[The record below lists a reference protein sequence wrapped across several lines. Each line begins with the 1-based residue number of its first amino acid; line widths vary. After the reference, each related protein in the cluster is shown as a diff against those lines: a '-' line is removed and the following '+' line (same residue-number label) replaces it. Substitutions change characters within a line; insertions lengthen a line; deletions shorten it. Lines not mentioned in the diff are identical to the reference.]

1 VTGYFTNDATGATYV
16 PLDPARLLD
25 TRVDKGLEDPFKTG
39 VVQSFQVTGPGSP
52 VPSTATAVTGNLTIT
67 GQTSAGYVSLGPTMS
82 SSPSTSTLNAP
93 RGDNRAN
100 GVTVKLSGSGSLSAV
115 WKGSTGSTTHL
126 VFDVTGYFTND
137 ATGATYHPLDPARL
151 LDTRVDKGLEDPFKT
166 GVVQSFTVAGQGGVP
181 SSGVTAVTGNLTI
194 TGQTSAGYVS
204 LGPTMTSKP
213 STSTLNAPRG
223 DNRAN
228 GVTVKLSGSGS
239 LSAVWKGSAGS
250 TTHLVFDVT
259 GYFTNDAT
267 GATYVPLD
275 PARLLDTRSGNG
287 LSGVYKSGT
296 VRPFATAG
304 RGTIPVDATA
314 VTGNLTITR
323 QSSAGYVSLGPTM
336 TSKPSTSTLNAPRG
350 DNRANGVTVKL
361 SGTGKLAA
369 VWKGSSGSSAHLV
382 FDVTGYYR

>member
-1 VTGYFTNDATGATYV
+1 
-16 PLDPARLLD
+16 
-25 TRVDKGLEDPFKTG
+25 
-39 VVQSFQVTGPGSP
+39 
-52 VPSTATAVTGNLTIT
+52 
-67 GQTSAGYVSLGPTMS
+67 
-82 SSPSTSTLNAP
+82 
-93 RGDNRAN
+93 
-100 GVTVKLSGSGSLSAV
+100 VTVKLSGSGSLA
-115 WKGSTGSTTHL
+115 
-126 VFDVTGYFTND
+126 
-137 ATGATYHPLDPARL
+137 
-151 LDTRVDKGLEDPFKT
+151 
-166 GVVQSFTVAGQGGVP
+166 
-181 SSGVTAVTGNLTI
+181 
-194 TGQTSAGYVS
+194 
-204 LGPTMTSKP
+204 
-213 STSTLNAPRG
+213 
-223 DNRAN
+223 
-228 GVTVKLSGSGS
+228 
-239 LSAVWKGSAGS
+239 AVWKGSAGS